1 LGLLAFGGTPEE
13 LDARIKSESAKW
25 KKVIEAS
32 GAKPE

>member
-1 LGLLAFGGTPEE
+1 MKEDRRDMQE